1 LGRGLRIALLAA
13 LLALVVCAPASA
25 LTVTTIPVGS
35 NPVRAVVLG
44 RSVWVLR
51 EEGGMS
57 LLQRVDIA
65 TNRMAGAAVPVA
77 TATPYGGRFVC
88 CQDVHTLVAAYGALW
103 TTDWTSNQ
111 VVRIDP
117 ATGAPVARIDVG
129 GQLVDVA
136 VGPLGLWAAVAC
148 LPPPP
153 GSSLPCGGRAL
164 VRIDPQSNTAAERI
178 PFDPGLHDAPL
189 ALAVGRGRFWYAAP
203 SSGLRLVE
211 LDATGSQRY
220 LAAGAWARTAVR
232 GALWSASRYGCEL
245 WRIPAAG
252 PPIELS
258 EALRPLA
265 ATTSFGGEPTCYKR
279 ALTQAGDGTL
289 WIVGVR
295 NSTQALLLHLD
306 PRRNRPLG
314 KLLRLGRNP
323 AWVTAGAGAVWVV
336 NAGDGTLSRI
346 DP

>member
-1 LGRGLRIALLAA
+1 LRNRRIALLAA

-51 EEGGMS
+51 ETDGMR

-65 TNRMAGAAVPVA
+65 TNRMAGATVPVA
-77 TATPYGGRFVC
+77 TTDPYASPFC
-88 CQDVHTLVAAYGALW
+88 CQSVHPLVAAYGALW
-103 TTDWTSNQ
+103 TTDWTTNE

-148 LPPPP
+148 LPPPA

-164 VRIDPQSNTAAERI
+164 VRIDPQSNAAAERI
-178 PFDPGLHDAPL
+178 VFDPGLHDAPV

-211 LDATGSQRY
+211 LDPTGAVGY
-220 LAAGAWARTAVR
+220 LAAGAWVRSAGR

-245 WRIPAAG
+245 WRIPATGA
-252 PPIELS
+252 PIELS
-258 EALRPLA
+258 EALLPLA
-265 ATTSFGGEPTCYKR
+265 GHTSYGGEPTCFKR
-279 ALTQAGDGTL
+279 GITQAGDGTL
-289 WIVGVR
+289 WIVGVSSR
-295 NSTQALLLHLD
+295 ARTTLLLHLD

-314 KLLRLGRNP
+314 KLLRLGRDP

-336 NAGDGTLSRI
+336 NGGDGTLSRI